1 MDHLSLDDLDD
12 YPHASVFED
21 SPKTVRLALDAGEG
35 VAAHS
40 HPGKDVLIVVLE
52 GTVEVTLDGDSVTA
66 EEGDVVRF
74 DGERE
79 VAPEAVTD
87 ARALVVLAHRADA
100 D

>member
-1 MDHLSLDDLDD
+1 
-12 YPHASVFED
+12 
-21 SPKTVRLALDAGEG
+21 
-35 VAAHS
+35 
-40 HPGKDVLIVVLE
+40 
-52 GTVEVTLDGDSVTA
+52 VTA